1 MSSPAVRTILYVGV
15 ALGLLLLYL
24 PWQLLRV
31 EKEIAESLIPLTTYS
46 GGLLFLAGA
55 VLTFSGAYYLVRRGE
70 GTPLPFD
77 PPHRLVVAG
86 PYAHL
91 QHPMLLG
98 VLLMT
103 CGEALWAQS
112 LILGLYALVLI
123 VLANLYVVYVEEP
136 NLGKRFGADC
146 RAYQATVPRWF
157 PFPRRRATTPPE

>member
-1 MSSPAVRTILYVGV
+1 MSPAVRTTLYAALVLGV
-15 ALGLLLLYL
+15 LLLYL
-24 PWQLLRV
+24 PWQLLQV
-31 EKEIAESLIPLTTYS
+31 EKGIADSLGPLMTYS

-55 VLTFSGAYYLVRRGE
+55 TLTFSGAYYLVRRGE

-98 VLLMT
+98 VLLMV

-112 LILGLYALVLI
+112 LILGLYVLLLI
-123 VLANLYVVYVEEP
+123 ILANLYVVYVEEP
-136 NLGKRFGADC
+136 VLEKRFGADC
-146 RAYQATVPRWF
+146 RAYQAAVPRWF
-157 PFPRRRATTPPE
+157 PFLHRRATTPPE

>member
-1 MSSPAVRTILYVGV
+1 MMSPAVRTTLYVV
-15 ALGLLLLYL
+15 FVLGLLLLYL

-31 EKEIAESLIPLTTYS
+31 EKEIAESLSPLTTYS
-46 GGLLFLAGA
+46 GGLLFLVGA
-55 VLTFSGAYYLVRRGE
+55 ALAFSGAYYLVRRGG

-77 PPHRLVVAG
+77 PPQRLVVAG

-98 VLLMT
+98 VFLMV

-112 LILGLYALVLI
+112 LILGLYALLLI
-123 VLANLYVVYVEEP
+123 VLVNLYVVYIEEP
-136 NLGKRFGADC
+136 GLEKRFGADY
-146 RAYQATVPRWF
+146 RAYQAAVPRWF